1 MYSNEPDSIYVE
13 NTNEK
18 SGCNGLPGI
27 DQITATL
34 IQVKNKTFMFL
45 GPHTYSSHMKYSS
58 TFPAVK

>member
-1 MYSNEPDSIYVE
+1 MYSNKPDSICVE

-18 SGCNGLPGI
+18 SGLPGI
-27 DQITATL
+27 DQITAKL
-34 IQVKNKTFMFL
+34 IQAENKTSMFL